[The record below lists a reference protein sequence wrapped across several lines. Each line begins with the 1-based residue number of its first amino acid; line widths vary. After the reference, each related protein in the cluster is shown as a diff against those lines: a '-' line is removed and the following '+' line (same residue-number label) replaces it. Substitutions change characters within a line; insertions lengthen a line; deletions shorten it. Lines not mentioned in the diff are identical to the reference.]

1 MVFVRSEICFS
12 CLRVSECPA
21 ERSVEV
27 FRPYQV
33 VCLSDLIGSLL

>member
-21 ERSVEV
+21 DSSVEM
-27 FRPYQV
+27 FRSYQV
-33 VCLSDLIGSLL
+33 VCLSDLIGGLL